1 MKIKISELRRT
12 ISEEVAAARLEE
24 ARRAKK
30 KGKSPEREKPPEEAA
45 AFPREFERH
54 PQSDLSAPQ
63 GPMNRYSR
71 QGHANFGP
79 LTSEQKFRALVGRMV
94 REALRV
100 RGR

>member
-1 MKIKISELRRT
+1 
-12 ISEEVAAARLEE
+12 
-24 ARRAKK
+24 
-30 KGKSPEREKPPEEAA
+30 
-45 AFPREFERH
+45 
-54 PQSDLSAPQ
+54 
-63 GPMNRYSR
+63 MNRYSR